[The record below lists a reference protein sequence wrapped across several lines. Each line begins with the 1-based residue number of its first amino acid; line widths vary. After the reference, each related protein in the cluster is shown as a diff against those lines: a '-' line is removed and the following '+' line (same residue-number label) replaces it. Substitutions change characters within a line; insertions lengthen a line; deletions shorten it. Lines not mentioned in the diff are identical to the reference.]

1 MLQNKSSQ
9 CPNFPDCSVPLVC
22 DTALCGTFPVLPDLP
37 VLPSLPPS
45 PDINTLIFPNG
56 SSLLI
61 SLWESTCPPSTFSCL
76 GQFAFHCY
84 SQACQHFWS
93 SHCLPCRGKGL
104 TQLCA
109 RVLPLKAS
117 GVGNQT
123 HPQEALEVSFQR
135 CEHRRG
141 GGKGEANFSTAPC
154 LWTHVSQVMTFF
166 MHSIMKA
173 QLFPL
178 LFKPSLSYTQP
189 PTHEH
194 TLPPSTNQNYP
205 RQPGKQGPGQKFLY
219 H

>member
-9 CPNFPDCSVPLVC
+9 SVSHFSRLQRSTGLWHCPLRNIPC
-22 DTALCGTFPVLPDLP
+22 LPDLP
-37 VLPSLPPS
+37 VLPFLPPS
-45 PDINTLIFPNG
+45 PDINTLIFPSA

-61 SLWESTCPPSTFSCL
+61 SFWESTCPPNSYSCL
-76 GQFAFHCY
+76 GQFAFHYY

-135 CEHRRG
+135 CEHLRG
-141 GGKGEANFSTAPC
+141 GNTSRWEKRRSQFLHSTLLVNLC
-154 LWTHVSQVMTFF
+154 LTGNDIFHTFHHEGTVISSTF
-166 MHSIMKA
+166 QA
-173 QLFPL
+173 FPVL
-178 LFKPSLSYTQP
+178 HP
-189 PTHEH
+189 PTH
-194 TLPPSTNQNYP
+194 P
-205 RQPGKQGPGQKFLY
+205 
-219 H
+219 